1 MTGLV
6 FDIQKFCI
14 HDGPGIRTTVFLKGC
29 PLRCQWCHNPESQQ
43 AHKEV
48 FFSPGV
54 CIDCGACDGVCPNGS
69 ARDTLTGRID
79 GKDPCPSCLACAA
92 ACPSGA
98 IKVIGR
104 EMTVDDVLAVVEGD
118 RVFYEESGGGMTL
131 SGGEPMAQFAFT
143 RELLARAKDLGI
155 STCIETCGAG
165 SQERFDEIIPL
176 VDLFLWD
183 VKDTD
188 AERHKRTTG
197 AAPEPLVANLRAV
210 DAAGAA
216 TVLRCIMIAG
226 TTLDDAHLDALATL
240 YGELDNCRGVELLP
254 YHPFGQAKHARLGH
268 GASGQGDR
276 VPTPE
281 AMDAAR
287 QRLDAR
293 GAVCITR

>member
-29 PLRCQWCHNPESQQ
+29 PLRCRWCHNPESQQ
-43 AHKEV
+43 AHKEL
-48 FFSPGV
+48 FFSPSV
-54 CIDCGACDGVCPNGS
+54 CIDCGACDAVCPHGS
-69 ARDTLTGRID
+69 ARDILTGRMD
-79 GKDPCPSCLACAA
+79 GKDACRSCLACAET
-92 ACPSGA
+92 CPSRA

-104 EMTVDDVLAVVEGD
+104 EMTVDEVLAVVEAD

-143 RELLARAKDLGI
+143 RELLAEAKARGI

-165 SQERFDEIIPL
+165 TPERFGEIIPL

-188 AERHKRTTG
+188 PERHTRTTG

-210 DAAGAA
+210 DAAGAP

-226 TTLDDAHLDALATL
+226 TTLDDAHLDAVAAL
-240 YGELDNCRGVELLP
+240 YGELTNCRGVELLP
-254 YHPFGQAKHARLGH
+254 YHPFGQAKHARLGQD
-268 GASGQGDR
+268 APDQADR
-276 VPTPE
+276 VPTPD
-281 AMDAAR
+281 ALDAAR
-287 QRLDAR
+287 QRLTDA
-293 GAVCITR
+293 GAVCIRR